1 MASEK
6 RQMIHGVEVVFP
18 CKPYPSQFSMMEKVI
33 KGIERGEN
41 CLLESPT
48 GSGKSLAL
56 LCSALAWQTAE
67 YNKREKELLNSSDK
81 DTKTHCT
88 CNNEIKKESENK
100 STENKA
106 RIKNVLSAISAS
118 PSGFGDNDEED
129 FQQPG
134 NFRTPG
140 NLKQNARRHLPISY
154 ETSSPVDEPAANV
167 ESPEPCTC
175 CAGDGPK
182 ARKVPKIYFGTR
194 THKQIAQIIREL
206 KKTAYREVKMTIL
219 AAREHTCIH
228 PAVSQMRGKNE
239 GCKELLDGPGCK
251 FNDRLKRIPATQDFV
266 KKHGLT
272 EAWDIEDFVGLSKTL
287 KVCPYFAT
295 RGLRSGADIVFCPY
309 NYLIDPVIRDTMEI
323 QLKGQV
329 VILDE
334 AHNMEDTSREAAG
347 EKIGDDV
354 LEKAIN
360 ELDELIKFEILTAE
374 HLRVRQLCAG
384 LLGFIRDNQD
394 NLQNMDFDHEYK
406 CWSSYDIIVRLEKIG
421 AGPKQFQEMQKHL
434 SKVFEEALDKE
445 TVVKDMSGRVIKL
458 SSATLQTLE
467 HIIKVFSYLY
477 KNDLQFV
484 TDYKM
489 AVVKTT
495 VYTRNINTDD
505 MWLNSKRRR
514 GGVPNHPTTQ
524 LSLNFWCMNPAVA
537 FSDLSMCRSVVLTSG
552 TLSPIN
558 SFESELGVPFPIK
571 LEANHVIEDKQVWVG
586 AVGQGP
592 RGGTLEAVYRCVET
606 LQFQDELGE
615 LVLRVCQQVPHG
627 VLCFVPSYSTLGKLK
642 TRWEITGLWE
652 RIKEYKD
659 VMVEPRASDRVDFED
674 LMRQY
679 YDSIHMSQDQ
689 ADGRKTGALFVA
701 VFRGKVSEGMDFAD
715 NYARAVIT
723 VGIPY
728 PNAKDVQVKFKQEF
742 NNIYRLSRGLLSG
755 SEWYDIQAFRALN
768 QALGRCIRHRKDWGA
783 IILVD
788 NRFVKNVHKVQGLS
802 KWVRRKVQTYQAFDA
817 AMDSIDKF
825 TKARQKDMP
834 IVNPDTSFIPG
845 TPVTPGQH
853 LGSQMTSPTTSTP
866 YAFGSET
873 PIGKGFSLEIPLK
886 SIVKSLNTLLG
897 SPEQGAGKAD
907 QCVMMSPTDVH
918 KNQSYESLVQNR
930 QVVQPEV
937 SANNNQLA
945 LNNQLCLPSAQP
957 LNHMSEIMKVINSS
971 SAPKDKPYYIIIG
984 QGTPQQQMY
993 LIEPP
998 PKLAPQPGNKVV
1010 VPTPNLGQCQT
1021 PSNVIEQTKKE
1032 LKGQTPNKGILGH
1045 TPGKSLLQTK
1055 MGLTSQQPRTA
1066 TTESVQSNQKT
1077 TISSESTRP
1086 VIDLTGN
1093 SEQPKESSEKE
1104 KVIDGKSDKNIETF
1118 QNDKSSEKPNRFYK
1132 FCSINDP
1139 QNPETVRKNPVGK
1152 LQEPVTPVLFV
1163 ENSQDEDSVNNEPT
1177 QNNVVS
1183 TSRKPL
1189 FRKTEKGSSKPS
1201 DAVQSYDSEKEFK
1214 SSKKSATTKEL
1225 ETSHNNTDSAL
1236 GEGTSEK
1243 EEDCHLRTRRGPRGL
1258 KRTSVPKPNL
1268 RMSKRRRGVDFLDD
1282 KDEGKENQSMNQSQA
1297 SCKVCGQILLTPL
1310 GEFEKRKRVPKFL
1323 AHLDLF
1329 RNKAVIFTS
1338 NKEKKSCFQPCTAD
1352 NGGISLN
1359 SVWCH
1364 EEQCCVQFISCTGC
1378 HKIGQPDNVIGAQI
1392 LFVDNSNSSHDLEK
1406 GQMWIIAA
1414 NVSIEDC

>member
-1 MASEK
+1 M
-6 RQMIHGVEVVFP
+6 
-18 CKPYPSQFSMMEKVI
+18 
-33 KGIERGEN
+33 
-41 CLLESPT
+41 
-48 GSGKSLAL
+48 
-56 LCSALAWQTAE
+56 
-67 YNKREKELLNSSDK
+67 
-81 DTKTHCT
+81 
-88 CNNEIKKESENK
+88 
-100 STENKA
+100 
-106 RIKNVLSAISAS
+106 
-118 PSGFGDNDEED
+118 
-129 FQQPG
+129 
-134 NFRTPG
+134 
-140 NLKQNARRHLPISY
+140 
-154 ETSSPVDEPAANV
+154 
-167 ESPEPCTC
+167 
-175 CAGDGPK
+175 
-182 ARKVPKIYFGTR
+182 
-194 THKQIAQIIREL
+194 
-206 KKTAYREVKMTIL
+206 
-219 AAREHTCIH
+219 
-228 PAVSQMRGKNE
+228 
-239 GCKELLDGPGCK
+239 
-251 FNDRLKRIPATQDFV
+251 

-295 RGLRSGADIVFCPY
+295 RDMRSGADIVFCPY

-347 EKIGDDV
+347 EKIGDDI

-394 NLQNMDFDHEYK
+394 HLQNMDFDHEYK
-406 CWSSYDIIVRLEKIG
+406 CWSSYDIVVRLEKIG

-445 TVVKDMSGRVIKL
+445 TIVKDMSGRVIKL

-467 HIIKVFSYLY
+467 HIIKVFTYLY

-495 VYTRNINTDD
+495 VYTRNANTDD

-514 GGVPNHPTTQ
+514 GGAPIQPTTQ

-642 TRWEITGLWE
+642 TRWEITGLWD
-652 RIKEYKD
+652 RIREYKD

-742 NNIYRLSRGLLSG
+742 NNMYRLSRGLLSG

-802 KWVRRKVQTYQAFDA
+802 KWVRRKVQSYQTFDA

-825 TKARQKDMP
+825 TKARQEDMP
-834 IVNPDTSFIPG
+834 VVNPDTSFIPG

-853 LGSQMTSPTTSTP
+853 LGSQMTSPITSTP
-866 YAFGSET
+866 YALGSET
-873 PIGKGFSLEIPLK
+873 PIGKGFSLETPLK
-886 SIVKSLNTLLG
+886 SIIKSPNTLLG
-897 SPEQGAGKAD
+897 SPEQGAGKSN
-907 QCVMMSPTDVH
+907 QCVLMSPTDVH
-918 KNQSYESLVQNR
+918 KNQSYQNLVQNR

-937 SANNNQLA
+937 LAQNNQLA
-945 LNNQLCLPSAQP
+945 HNNQLSVPAAQP

-998 PKLAPQPGNKVV
+998 PKPAPQPGNKVV
-1010 VPTPNLGQCQT
+1010 VPTPNLDQGQT
-1021 PSNVIEQTKKE
+1021 PSKVTGQGKTEFS
-1032 LKGQTPNKGILGH
+1032 GQTPNKVSLGH
-1045 TPGKSLLQTK
+1045 TPGKSFQTK
-1055 MGLTSQQPRTA
+1055 PGLTSQQPRAA
-1066 TTESVQSNQKT
+1066 TTETMQTNQKT
-1077 TISSESTRP
+1077 NATSESAGP
-1086 VIDLTGN
+1086 VIDLTEQ
-1093 SEQPKESSEKE
+1093 SEPSEIKSSEKE
-1104 KVIDGKSDKNIETF
+1104 KNVEGKSDENNGTV
-1118 QNDKSSEKPNRFYK
+1118 QNDQSSDEKSNRFYK

-1139 QNPETVRKNPVGK
+1139 RNAESVTKNPENKV
-1152 LQEPVTPVLFV
+1152 QEPVTPVLFG
-1163 ENSQDEDSVNNEPT
+1163 ENSQEEDPVKKEPT
-1177 QNNVVS
+1177 QKNAVS
-1183 TSRKPL
+1183 MSRKPL
-1189 FRKTEKGSSKPS
+1189 FRKTGKGSIKPN
-1201 DAVQSYDSEKEFK
+1201 DTVQSDDSEKEFK
-1214 SSKKSATTKEL
+1214 SCKKSAATKEL
-1225 ETSHNNTDSAL
+1225 LEASHNNTEMDSAL
-1236 GEGTSEK
+1236 GEGTSGK

-1258 KRTSVPKPNL
+1258 KRTSVPKSNL
-1268 RMSKRRRGVDFLDD
+1268 RMSKRRKGVDFDEGEE
-1282 KDEGKENQSMNQSQA
+1282 EGKENQSMNQSQA
-1297 SCKVCGQILLTPL
+1297 SCKVCGQVLLTPL
-1310 GEFEKRKRVPKFL
+1310 GEYEKRKRVPKFL
-1323 AHLDLF
+1323 THLDLF
-1329 RNKAVIFTS
+1329 RNKAVLFTS
-1338 NKEKKSCFQPCTAD
+1338 NKEKKTSFQPCTAD
-1352 NGGISLN
+1352 TGGIKLN

-1364 EEQCCVQFISCTGC
+1364 EEQCCVQFVSCTGC
-1378 HKIGQPDNVIGAQI
+1378 HKNGSPGHVIGAQI
-1392 LFVDNSNSSHDLEK
+1392 VCVDNSNLSHVLEK
-1406 GQMWIIAA
+1406 GQMWLIAA